1 MKNILKFIA
10 IVTVVVAG
18 TFATYSFAAPAPPPP
33 CSDMC
38 VPKSYESCNYV
49 QMGEVIICGN
59 HKEVVK
65 LDPIGPGVE

>member
-18 TFATYSFAAPAPPPP
+18 TFVTYSFAAPAPPPP

-38 VPKSYESCNYV
+38 VPDEMSCNYV
-49 QMGEVIICGN
+49 QMGEIIICGK
-59 HKEVVK
+59 HRKIMK
-65 LDPIGPGVE
+65 LDPIGLPTE